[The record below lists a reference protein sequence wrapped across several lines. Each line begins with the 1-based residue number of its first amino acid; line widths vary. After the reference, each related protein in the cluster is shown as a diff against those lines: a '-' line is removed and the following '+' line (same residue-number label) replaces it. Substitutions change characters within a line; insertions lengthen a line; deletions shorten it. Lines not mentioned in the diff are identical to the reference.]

1 MRNEILKIQAER
13 RDQQQRYTER
23 LQSKDQ
29 TIQCKFY
36 TSDDVS
42 LCVELLSVNESIKA
56 EITELKRKL
65 RLEELEQR
73 IKDLVDQN

>member
-1 MRNEILKIQAER
+1 MTSNKGTPKDSSPKIRRFSVSSIQVMMR
-13 RDQQQRYTER
+13 
-23 LQSKDQ
+23 
-29 TIQCKFY
+29 FF
-36 TSDDVS
+36 
-42 LCVELLSVNESIKA
+42 VELVSVNESIKA